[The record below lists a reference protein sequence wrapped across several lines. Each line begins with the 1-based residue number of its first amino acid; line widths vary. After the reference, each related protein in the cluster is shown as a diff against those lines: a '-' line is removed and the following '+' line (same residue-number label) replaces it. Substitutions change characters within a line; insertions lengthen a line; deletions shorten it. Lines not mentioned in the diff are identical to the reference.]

1 LSIGTAKP
9 TAKEQGEVKHHFI
22 DSHTVTDEV
31 NSARFEKEALQVLNE
46 AFETKETVILVGGS
60 GMFIDALCIGL
71 DDIPSSK
78 ELKNQIQVEYEKNGL
93 NPLLE
98 ELQTNDPEYF
108 DQVDK
113 KNAMR
118 VLRAIEVTRLTGEK
132 FSTLRKQAPEKRP
145 FHVKR
150 FAIHHERD
158 ELYSRI
164 NTRVDMMMEAGL
176 LEEVKSVKKFSGIP
190 SLNTVG
196 FKELFSYIDGHCS
209 LDEAV
214 DKIKQNTRRYAKRQ
228 LTWLRRH
235 TETHWIDHN
244 DENKMKK
251 EVVDALKL

>member
-1 LSIGTAKP
+1 M
-9 TAKEQGEVKHHFI
+9 KHHFI

-132 FSTLRKQAPEKRP
+132 FSTL
-145 FHVKR
+145 
-150 FAIHHERD
+150 
-158 ELYSRI
+158 L
-164 NTRVDMMMEAGL
+164 
-176 LEEVKSVKKFSGIP
+176 
-190 SLNTVG
+190 
-196 FKELFSYIDGHCS
+196 
-209 LDEAV
+209 
-214 DKIKQNTRRYAKRQ
+214 
-228 LTWLRRH
+228 
-235 TETHWIDHN
+235 
-244 DENKMKK
+244 
-251 EVVDALKL
+251 